1 MWWQRIPLFA
11 FCLAGAGLAMLLP
24 VAHGLYAGN
33 ERAARAFA
41 WCAMV
46 TLVMAGILALA
57 LANRTPRI
65 TARAQLLTLV
75 LSYVFLPAVAAAP
88 LLLLRN
94 EFSFEM
100 AYFEMLSSLTTTGAT
115 VIDGPAVSPTM
126 HLWRATV
133 AWCGGFLIVLS
144 AAAIMAPLN
153 LGGFEV
159 RASLRGTRPEDGHTQ
174 LGSAEASLRL
184 LRMVRLLAPAYVIL
198 TVALAFL
205 LAVAG
210 QPPLLSLIH
219 AMSVLSTSGITVD
232 EGAFGTGSG
241 RLGEMIAL
249 GFLVVAATH
258 RGLRIRFS
266 RADLEW
272 LRRDPELRLM
282 LVAVLSVAAIL
293 FLRHWLGAL
302 TVSTQV
308 DVLGGLRALWGA
320 IFTGLSFL
328 TTTGFTSVDWDRA
341 RAWSGLPSSG
351 MILLGLAMMG
361 GGVASAAG
369 GVKLLRCYALFRQG
383 VRELGRLTYPSS
395 IGGAGEAERR
405 LRQGGAY
412 ISWVFL
418 MLFVGALSLVMI
430 GLTLTGV
437 GFQDALAFSIAALTT
452 TGQVPQMAETG
463 GPGYAEITPMARGIL
478 CVGMVLG
485 RLETLAVIALF
496 NPSWWRR

>member
-1 MWWQRIPLFA
+1 MA
-11 FCLAGAGLAMLLP
+11 LP
-24 VAHGLYAGN
+24 AAHGLYAGN
-33 ERAARAFA
+33 ERAARTFA
-41 WCAMV
+41 YCGLV
-46 TLVMAGILALA
+46 SLVMAGMLALA

-75 LSYVFLPAVAAAP
+75 ASYALLPLVAAAP
-88 LLLLRN
+88 VVLLRP
-94 EFSFEM
+94 EM
-100 AYFEMLSSLTTTGAT
+100 DLERAYFEMLSCLTTTGAT
-115 VIDGPAVSPTM
+115 LMDGASVSQTM

-159 RASLRGTRPEDGHTQ
+159 RATLRGSRPEEGLAQ
-174 LGSAEASLRL
+174 AGSVAASMRL
-184 LRMVRLLAPAYVIL
+184 LRMVRLLGPSYLIL
-198 TVALAFL
+198 TIVLAFL

-210 QPPLLSLIH
+210 EAPLLSMIH
-219 AMSVLSTSGITVD
+219 AMSVMSTSGISID
-232 EGAFGTGSG
+232 SEGFGSGAG

-249 GFLVVAATH
+249 PFLVIAATQ
-258 RGLRIRFS
+258 RGLRIRFT
-266 RADLEW
+266 RADLAW
-272 LRRDPELRLM
+272 ARRDPELRLM
-282 LVAVLSVAAIL
+282 LVMVMSVAAIL

-302 TVSTQV
+302 TVSTEP
-308 DVLGGLRALWGA
+308 DLLGGLRALWGA

-328 TTTGFTSVDWDRA
+328 TTTGFTSVDWDLA

-418 MLFVGALSLVMI
+418 MLFVGTLSLVMLA
-430 GLTLTGV
+430 LTLTGV

-452 TGQVPQMAETG
+452 TGQVPQMADTG
-463 GPGYAEITPMARGIL
+463 GPGYSEISAVARGIL